1 MLSNE
6 NFSLADSWKL
16 ERQMSGRFAAQ
27 SDTGNRKFER
37 SGKFGDFGK
46 SSESGEFRE
55 PRRFGKAQRIWK
67 SLRKSRFVE
76 SDSARLII
84 NQLNSLP
91 SFESPV
97 KRKISLKIRTSV
109 TISNHSI
116 RESRR
121 RIACLAN
128 FQKCA
133 FQSVRWLENFTR
145 LWGSV
150 QGASWKLLITPLIR
164 ES

>member
-1 MLSNE
+1 MS
-6 NFSLADSWKL
+6 
-16 ERQMSGRFAAQ
+16 ERFGAQ
-27 SDTGNRKFER
+27 TDTGNHKFER
-37 SGKFGDFGK
+37 SGKFGEFGE
-46 SSESGEFRE
+46 SRESGEFRE
-55 PRRFGKAQRIWK
+55 PERFGKAQRVWK
-67 SLRKSRFVE
+67 SLRKSRFVQ

-128 FQKCA
+128 SQKFA
-133 FQSVRWLENFTR
+133 FQTVRWLENFTR
-145 LWGSV
+145 L
-150 QGASWKLLITPLIR
+150 
-164 ES
+164 